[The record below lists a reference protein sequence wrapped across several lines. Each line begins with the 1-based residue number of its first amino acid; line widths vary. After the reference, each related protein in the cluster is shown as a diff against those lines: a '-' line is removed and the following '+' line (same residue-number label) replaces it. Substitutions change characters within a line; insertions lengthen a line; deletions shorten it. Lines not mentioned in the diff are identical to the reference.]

1 MLIVPKSKLNYK
13 NIFFIGKEVV
23 KRWVNIR
30 DAFNKSIKKEKSL
43 NKCDSGALVI
53 KKYVYAE
60 KLKFLTKIFCP
71 RSTEDSTISS
81 NEDTESTVL
90 HNDNEND
97 SDQFKVLPR
106 KLNSRKRKIDDVEM
120 RMFKALNES
129 EDRHIS
135 FFKGIVPTLHTFTED
150 ETIKFQ
156 MGVLQLVYNIK
167 QSRFQTQQRHTNF
180 N

>member
-1 MLIVPKSKLNYK
+1 M
-13 NIFFIGKEVV
+13 
-23 KRWVNIR
+23 NIR
-30 DAFNKSIKKEKSL
+30 DAFNKSIKKDKSL
-43 NKCDSGALVI
+43 NKSGSGASVI

-60 KLKFLTKIFCP
+60 QLKFLTKIFCP
-71 RSTEDSTISS
+71 RSTEDSLSTVSN

-97 SDQFKVLPR
+97 SDQFKVPPK
-106 KLNSRKRKIDDVEM
+106 KLCSRKRKIDDVEV
-120 RMFKALNES
+120 RMLKALEEP

-156 MGVLQLVYNIK
+156 MGVLQLVSNIK
-167 QSRFQTQQRHTNF
+167 QHRFQTQQRHTDF
-180 N
+180 NSFSPAVAPTINYNHYIPTQKIM